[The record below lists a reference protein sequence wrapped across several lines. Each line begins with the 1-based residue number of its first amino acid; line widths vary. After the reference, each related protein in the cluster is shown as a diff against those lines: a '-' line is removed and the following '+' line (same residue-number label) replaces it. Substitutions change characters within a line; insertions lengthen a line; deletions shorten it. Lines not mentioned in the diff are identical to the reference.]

1 MILTGIQDASPNP
14 YAGHPDV
21 GRTPPSIQVPPSSH
35 QGRPLST
42 VLETSSIAA
51 MSPPDHH
58 PPASDETDR
67 ATALEATPD
76 GGRGRLETTRS
87 SSVVEAIECS
97 GVTPSSGPKH
107 QNNNGYQAK
116 ENGKTQSV

>member
-1 MILTGIQDASPNP
+1 
-14 YAGHPDV
+14 
-21 GRTPPSIQVPPSSH
+21 
-35 QGRPLST
+35 
-42 VLETSSIAA
+42 

-67 ATALEATPD
+67 AIALSPPEEATPI
-76 GGRGRLETTRS
+76 GVRGRLETTRS

-97 GVTPSSGPKH
+97 GVTSSSSGPKN

-116 ENGKTQSV
+116 ENGIDQFKTNLC